1 MTSQRPPDD
10 FPDDLRK
17 YPMKQVVQT
26 LRTGV
31 IEVADVPIP
40 GLNDGWV
47 LVRTTAS
54 VISAGTEKTK
64 IDMGNMNLLQ
74 KAKARPDLVRQVV
87 AKAKSDGLAK
97 TFRTVEAR
105 LGAASPL
112 GYSSAGV
119 VVAVG
124 GLVKGIAVG
133 DRVACAGAG
142 YANHAE
148 FVGVPANLVAVIP
161 SGVTD
166 EAAAF
171 TTLGSIA
178 LQGIRLA
185 DPKLGE
191 KFLVVGLGLLGQ
203 ITTQL
208 LLANGCGVV
217 GYDLND
223 WMVERTRSLGVE
235 AYGAGADIDR
245 ICRDFSDQAG
255 VDGVLITAGTSS
267 NAPIELA
274 GRVTRK
280 RGRVIVVGAV
290 KMDIPRE
297 DYFKK
302 ELGVS
307 ISCSYGPGRYDP
319 TYEEGGQDYPI
330 GYVRFTE
337 KRNMESFLDA
347 MNHGRVKVEPLVTHR
362 FSIDQAAAAYG
373 LMTKEGH
380 EPHVAIVLEY
390 QPPSGAS
397 TTPQTGGRIEISA
410 KPIGVPLIASF
421 VGAGNYATATLLPA
435 LQSSTKFGLNGLMT
449 QSGRSAQGVAKQH
462 GFAFCTDRFDD
473 LLTAETHAVFVTTRH
488 DSHAKLVISALA
500 AGKHVFVEKP
510 LAITMPE
517 LHDVVAAEAA
527 SAGSVMVGFNRR
539 FAPMTIAAYEHLA
552 ASSGSRVINI
562 RVNAGTLSS
571 DHWMFDPAN
580 GGRFI
585 GEGCHFVDLA
595 CSFVASPVTEVFAF
609 AHSSSAVSA
618 VTTDNITALL
628 RFEDGSVA
636 TIAYLSVGGASL
648 PKEYIEVHGG
658 GRSVTITDFK
668 SLVLHGGDAKPK
680 ESSAPQNKGQVQMVA
695 ALESALKQ
703 GIDTVPFDQL
713 VRSSAAAILVTE
725 SLTLGVPLRVDDAL
739 SAGQQR

>member
-1 MTSQRPPDD
+1 
-10 FPDDLRK
+10 
-17 YPMKQVVQT
+17 MKQVVQT
-26 LRTGV
+26 LRTGLV
-31 IEVADVPIP
+31 EVTDVPVP
-40 GLNDGWV
+40 GLQDGWV

-87 AKAKSDGLAK
+87 KKAKTDGLSK
-97 TFRTVEAR
+97 TLKTVEAR

-148 FVGVPANLVAVIP
+148 LVSIPANLVAVVP
-161 SGVTD
+161 AGVSD

-178 LQGIRLA
+178 LQGLRLA

-203 ITTQL
+203 ITSQL

-223 WMVERTRSLGVE
+223 WMVDRASALGID
-235 AYGAGADIDR
+235 AFGGGADIESV
-245 ICRDFSDQAG
+245 CRELSHGAG

-290 KMDIPRE
+290 RMDIPRE

-319 TYEEGGQDYPI
+319 AYEEGGLDYPI

-347 MNHGRVKVEPLVTHR
+347 LKHKRVDVDSLITHR
-362 FSIDQAAAAYG
+362 FSIDRAPEAYN
-373 LMTKEGH
+373 LMTKDGH
-380 EPHVAIVLEY
+380 QPHVAIVLQY
-390 QPPSGAS
+390 DAGVADDQMTNHRAGSQS
-397 TTPQTGGRIEISA
+397 TGSIRVST
-410 KPIGVPLIASF
+410 KPITSSLVASF

-435 LQSSTKFGLNGLMT
+435 LRSSTKFGLNGLMT

-462 GFAFCTDRFDD
+462 GFAFCTDRFED
-473 LLTAETHAVFVTTRH
+473 LLNPETHALFVTTRH
-488 DSHAKLVISALA
+488 DSHARFVVSGLA
-500 AGKHVFVEKP
+500 ADKHVFVEKP
-510 LAITMPE
+510 MAINIEE
-517 LHDVVAAEAA
+517 LDRVVAARNA

-539 FAPMTIAAYEHLA
+539 FAPMAVAARRHLGT
-552 ASSGSRVINI
+552 STGSRVINI
-562 RVNAGTLSS
+562 RVNAGTLPS

-595 CSFVASPVTEVFAF
+595 CSFVNSPVVEVFAF
-609 AHSSSAVSA
+609 AQAGESVSR
-618 VTTDNITALL
+618 VTTDNLTAVL
-628 RFEDGSVA
+628 RFQDGSVA
-636 TIAYLSVGGASL
+636 SITYLSVGGSTL
-648 PKEYIEVHGG
+648 PKEFIEVHGG
-658 GRSVTITDFK
+658 SRSIVIDDFK
-668 SLVLHGGDAKPK
+668 SLTLHGGDAKPK
-680 ESSAPQNKGQVQMVA
+680 ESSAPQNKGQAQMVA
-695 ALESALKQ
+695 AFETAVST
-703 GIDTVPFDQL
+703 GTETVPFDEL
-713 VRSSAAAILVTE
+713 VRSSAATILVTE
-725 SLTLGVPLRVDDAL
+725 SLLVGMPLRVDGAL
-739 SAGQQR
+739 FRGHETWT

>member
-1 MTSQRPPDD
+1 
-10 FPDDLRK
+10 
-17 YPMKQVVQT
+17 MKQVVQT

-31 IEVADVPIP
+31 VEVADVPIP
-40 GLNDGWV
+40 GLNDAWV

-54 VISAGTEKTK
+54 IISAGTEKSK

-74 KAKARPDLVRQVV
+74 KAKARPDLVKQVIQ
-87 AKAKSDGLAK
+87 KAKTDGLSK

-119 VVAVG
+119 VIAVG

-148 FVGVPANLVAVIP
+148 FAAVPSNLVAVIP
-161 SGVTD
+161 PEVSDTS
-166 EAAAF
+166 AAF

-178 LQGIRLA
+178 LQGVRLA

-191 KFLVVGLGLLGQ
+191 RFLVVGLGLLGQ
-203 ITTQL
+203 LTVQL
-208 LLANGCGVV
+208 LRANGCNVV
-217 GYDLND
+217 GYDLNP
-223 WMVERTRSLGVE
+223 WMVERVQALGVP
-235 AYGAGADIDR
+235 AYGPGADIDR
-245 ICRDFSDQAG
+245 ICRDFSETAG

-280 RGRVIVVGAV
+280 KGRVIVVGAV
-290 KMDIPRE
+290 RMDIPRD

-302 ELGVS
+302 EIAVS

-319 TYEEGGQDYPI
+319 SYEEAGQDYPI

-347 MNHGRVKVEPLVTHR
+347 LKNQRVIVDELITHR
-362 FSIDQAAAAYG
+362 FSIDSAPEAYN
-373 LMTKEGH
+373 LMAGGA
-380 EPHVAIVLEY
+380 EPHVGILLEY
-390 QPPSGAS
+390 SGADS
-397 TTPQTGGRIEISA
+397 GAKKPGPIMIGA
-410 KPIGVPLIASF
+410 KPAVGTLKGSF
-421 VGAGNYATATLLPA
+421 IGAGNYATATLLPA
-435 LQSSTKFGLNGLMT
+435 LTSATKISLSGLVT

-462 GFAFCTDRFDD
+462 GFAFCSDRIEDLFTADTDV
-473 LLTAETHAVFVTTRH
+473 VFVTTRH
-488 DSHAKLVISALA
+488 DSHARLVIQALD

-510 LAITMPE
+510 LALTVDE
-517 LHDVVAAEAA
+517 LTDVSQAKAR

-539 FAPMTIAAYEHLA
+539 FAPFTQAAQQYLA
-552 ASSGSRVINI
+552 GSTGERVVNI
-562 RVNAGTLSS
+562 RVNAGTLPS

-595 CSFVASPVTEVFAF
+595 CSFVASPVVEVFAF
-609 AHSSSAVSA
+609 AQSSAAVGA
-618 VTTDNITALL
+618 VTTDNVTAVLK
-628 RFEDGSVA
+628 FEDGSVA
-636 TIAYLSVGGASL
+636 SITYLSVGGTSL
-648 PKEYIEVHGG
+648 SKEYIEVHGG
-658 GRSVTITDFK
+658 GRSIVINDFK
-668 SLVLHGGDAKPK
+668 SLELHGREGKPK
-680 ESSAPQNKGQVQMVA
+680 VSASSQNKGQAQMVVAFEA
-695 ALESALKQ
+695 ALRTGTEAICFAELE
-703 GIDTVPFDQL
+703 
-713 VRSSAAAILVTE
+713 RSSLASILVSE
-725 SLTLGVPLRVDDAL
+725 SLTVGMPLRLTDAMVDP
-739 SAGQQR
+739 RHR